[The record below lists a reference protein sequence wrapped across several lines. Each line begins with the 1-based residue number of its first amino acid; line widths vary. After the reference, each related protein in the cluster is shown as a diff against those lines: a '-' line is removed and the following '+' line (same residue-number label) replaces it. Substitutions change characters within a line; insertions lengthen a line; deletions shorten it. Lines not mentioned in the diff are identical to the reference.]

1 MNFQP
6 PDSLEFIH
14 SRPSPLSAPAERLA
28 LQSAFFAKLGGRQ
41 VFQALFNH
49 LPDVHFFAKDAQG
62 RFMAG
67 SRGLLLRLGYD
78 HEHEIIGMT
87 DSDFHP
93 PRTVC
98 EIREDDLR
106 VMQTLAPLVDRVE
119 ALFSRNQAR
128 DWYVTTKLPVVAPN
142 GEVLGVM
149 GFVRLC
155 LNQTGKTGGMKRL
168 DPIVAHIQENHHRAV
183 SPAELSTMAAVSVRQ
198 LHRLFRDV
206 YGMSTEAFII
216 RTRVQAA
223 GESLLHTDKPI
234 SQIAGEH
241 GFCDQSAFTRR
252 FREHTG
258 ETPLKFRQRGQRLA
272 GRTA

>member
-1 MNFQP
+1 M
-6 PDSLEFIH
+6 
-14 SRPSPLSAPAERLA
+14 SRDQLTSAETAEPSVWAQLSPVARLA
-28 LQSAFFAKLGGRQ
+28 EQDGFFATLGGRQ
-41 VFQALFNH
+41 QFQAVFDY
-49 LPDVHFFAKDAQG
+49 LPDVHFFAKDLNG
-62 RFMAG
+62 RFMAA
-67 SRGLLLRLGYD
+67 SRGLLQRLGYE
-78 HEHEIIGMT
+78 HEYEIIGLT

-98 EIREDDLR
+98 EIREDDRR
-106 VMQTLAPLVDRVE
+106 VMETRLPLVDRVE

-128 DWYVTTKLPVVAPN
+128 DWYVTTKLPLVAQD
-142 GEVLGVM
+142 GSVMGVM

-168 DPIVAHIQENHHRAV
+168 DSIVTYIQENHHRSV
-183 SPAELSTMAAVSVRQ
+183 SPTELAGMAQVSVRQ

-223 GESLLHTDKPI
+223 GESLIHTDKPI
-234 SQIAGEH
+234 SQIAVDH

-258 ETPLKFRQRGQRLA
+258 ETPLKFRQRSQRLA
-272 GRTA
+272 GRSA